1 MEAPHTQRQY
11 SRKAVFGW
19 SMYDFANSA
28 FTTLVVTFVYGTY
41 FTGYMVLA
49 PDASGTLAPDP
60 EAGTVL
66 WSRAV
71 ALAAVLVALLSP
83 FLGALADRGGVRKR
97 FLLTTT
103 ILCVAGTVGLFFA
116 EPGQAMRALVWFVI
130 ANVAF
135 EMGMVFYN
143 AYLPD
148 ITPQSQIGRV
158 SGYGW
163 ALGYVGGLLCLVIAL
178 AFLVMPETPVFG
190 LDAATGENVRA
201 TNLLVAGWFAV
212 FSVPAFMFLKE
223 VHVENKPST
232 IQLVRSSF
240 SQLVQTGREIGRYRQ
255 IVRLLVARLF
265 YNDGLVTLIA
275 FGGIYAMGT
284 LGFTL
289 QEVLIFGIVLNLMA
303 GLGAFALGFLDDRI
317 GGRKVILIS
326 LALLTVAAI
335 MAVLATDKT
344 VFWISGILVGL
355 AIGPNQA
362 SSRSLLGRF
371 VPDDKEAEFYGF
383 FAFSGKATAFIGPFM
398 LGVLTAAFN
407 TQRAG
412 VSIVIVLFVIG
423 AVILWKVDE
432 AEGIRLSGREAI
444 DPSISS
450 ELRDL
455 EGND

>member
-1 MEAPHTQRQY
+1 MPGASHTIAY
-11 SRKAVFGW
+11 SRRSVFGW
-19 SMYDFANSA
+19 AMYDFANSA
-28 FTTLVVTFVYGTY
+28 FTTLVVTFVYSTF
-41 FTGYMVLA
+41 FTGYMVLS
-49 PDASGTLAPDP
+49 PDATGSLVPDG

-71 ALAAVLVALLSP
+71 TITAILVAILSP
-83 FLGALADRGGVRKR
+83 FMGALADRGGIRKR
-97 FLLTTT
+97 LLLTTT
-103 ILCVAGTVGLFFA
+103 ALCVVGSIGMFFA
-116 EPGQAMRALVWFVI
+116 EPGQALQALAFFVL

-148 ITPQSQIGRV
+148 ITPQKSIGKV

-163 ALGYVGGLLCLVIAL
+163 ALGYVGGLLCLVVAL
-178 AFLVMPETPVFG
+178 FGMVQVDVPPFG
-190 LDAATGENVRA
+190 LDKASGEHVRA

-212 FSVPAFMFLKE
+212 FSIPAFLFLKE
-223 VHVENKPST
+223 VHVDNRPS
-232 IQLVRSSF
+232 LRKLMKSSF
-240 SQLVQTGREIGRYRQ
+240 GQLAETAKEIRRYKE

-275 FGGIYAMGT
+275 FGGIYAQGT
-284 LGFTL
+284 LGFSL
-289 QEVLIFGIVLNLMA
+289 EEVLMFGIVLNVMA
-303 GLGAFALGFLDDRI
+303 GLGAFVLGFLDDKI
-317 GGRKVILIS
+317 GGRRVIFLSLGLLI
-326 LALLTVAAI
+326 AAS
-335 MAVLATDKT
+335 VLAVVTTDKT
-344 VFWISGILVGL
+344 MFWVSGLLVGL

-398 LGVLTAAFN
+398 LGVLTDIFN

-423 AVILWKVDE
+423 AVILWRVNE
-432 AEGIRLSGREAI
+432 AEGIRLSGRSAI
-444 DPSISS
+444 DPSVAD

-455 EGND
+455 ED